1 MTILRGFIL
10 FALSALALPAATL
23 AADFKQGDVEIGQ
36 VWARATPQGAKNGAA
51 YLVLKNSG
59 KEADTLKSVQSQIAD
74 RTEIHEHIHEGDVM
88 KMRQVSGGLAIPAGG
103 TVPFKPGGYHIML
116 MGLKQRLEEGQH
128 IPLKL
133 SFAKAGE
140 VTVDAQVEKTEP
152 HGTSSH

>member
-1 MTILRGFIL
+1 MF
-10 FALSALALPAATL
+10 FALSALALAPASF
-23 AADFKQGDVEIGQ
+23 AAEFKQGDIEIGH

-59 KEADTLKSVQSQIAD
+59 KEADTLRGAQSQVAD
-74 RTEIHEHIHEGDVM
+74 RVEIHEHIHEGDVM
-88 KMRQVSGGLAIPAGG
+88 KMRQVSGGVAIPAGV

-116 MGLKQRLEEGQH
+116 MGLKQQLEPGQH

-140 VTVDAQVEKTEP
+140 VTVEAQVEKSEP
-152 HGTSSH
+152 HMAH